1 MAATLINSEFTYQSG
16 VGRNAYRF
24 TVTVDQQGIVSVR
37 SIENP
42 FGLIVDPWSAV
53 PSTVTADICTAT
65 SQVEGIL
72 ATTSAVNGTL
82 TFTSEAS
89 KSVTFATPM
98 ADTTYRVQ
106 LVSDTFVSLRV
117 INKTTAGF
125 DVEAAASFTG
135 TVGYDVFV

>member
-1 MAATLINSEFTYQSG
+1 MAATLLLSEFTYQSG
-16 VGRNAYRF
+16 TGRNAYRF
-24 TVTVDQQGIVSVR
+24 TVAVDQQGLVAVR
-37 SIENP
+37 DIENP
-42 FGLIVDPWSAV
+42 YGLIVDPWSSV
-53 PSTVTADICTAT
+53 PASVIDDISTAT

-82 TFTSEAS
+82 TFSNEAT
-89 KSVTFATPM
+89 KNVTFGTAM

-106 LVSDTFVSLRV
+106 LVSDSFVSLRV

-125 DVEAAASFTG
+125 TVEAAADFTG